1 MRRAV
6 GDIREGMEKLRAKTA
21 REDGNVFASI
31 MIGHGGNHNK
41 YIQELF
47 QSALLASE
55 RFQEERGD
63 GLNDVH
69 QRFRSCCNDNDLPID
84 TVYVQNDGSSWHAN
98 NSAKD
103 PINNC
108 GDLSPTVRAEN
119 GAYQF
124 KQQFCIRNV
133 PCIIRGLDNSHFAD
147 VSIQWRSEIRHSV
160 DSSSV
165 DDNEYHI
172 FEKADKAMVANS
184 DATPNQTS
192 MMSGSADIWGIIH
205 WYLFVLTRT
214 DQPTIYPAIKMTQKG
229 RIMG

>member
-1 MRRAV
+1 MSDQEDSNSFTLHTLHMRRAV
-6 GDIREGMEKLRAKTA
+6 GDIREGLKKLRAKTA
-21 REDGNVFASI
+21 SEDGNAFAPI

-47 QSALLASE
+47 QSTQLASE

-63 GLNDVH
+63 GLKDVH
-69 QRFRSCCNDNDLPID
+69 QRFRICCNDNDLPID
-84 TVYVQNDGSSWHAN
+84 TVYPQNDGSSWHAN

-147 VSIQWRSEIRHSV
+147 VSTQWRSEIRHSV

-165 DDNEYHI
+165 DDIGLMNVKYHSQHY
-172 FEKADKAMVANS
+172 ESNS
-184 DATPNQTS
+184 NTTNDVQ
-192 MMSGSADIWGIIH
+192 SG
-205 WYLFVLTRT
+205 YLK
-214 DQPTIYPAIKMTQKG
+214 D
-229 RIMG
+229 